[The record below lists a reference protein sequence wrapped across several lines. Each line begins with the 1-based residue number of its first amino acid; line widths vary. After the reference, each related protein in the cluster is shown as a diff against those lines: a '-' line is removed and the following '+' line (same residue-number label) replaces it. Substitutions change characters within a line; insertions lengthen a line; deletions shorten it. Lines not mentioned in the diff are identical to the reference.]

1 MTKSISSGSGIVS
14 LLLRDVPLPR
24 MVKISQQYE
33 RPVLLDIEAAF
44 LERLR
49 GAGVLSGIKPG
60 MSVAVGVGSRGI
72 TDQERIIK
80 LLIAELKAKGAAPFI
95 FPAMGSHGGATAAGQ
110 QAMLEGMGYS
120 AEAMGAPIRATME
133 VVGMGAAENGLTCWF
148 DAAAAGADGIIIVNR
163 VKPHVAFRGRYESGL
178 MKMLAI
184 GLGKQKGA
192 DTCHNLGMGRME
204 ENILALG
211 RRAIATGKILF
222 GVALLENA
230 YHELCR
236 IEVLPAGVIE
246 AEEPALQAHAK
257 SLEPRIPFDQMDV
270 LIIDEI
276 GKNISGTGFDTNV
289 VGRCH
294 TPFISC
300 ERPRITRIAALD
312 ITEESHGNANGLGIL
327 DFTTR
332 RAFEKFSFDDTYPNS
347 LTSTVPLSVK
357 IPMVLKN
364 DREAIQAAI
373 KTCNIP
379 DHREVRLGR
388 IKNTLQAHLL
398 EISETLLAEARA
410 NPALEILGEPYEL
423 PFDPDGNL
431 F

>member
-1 MTKSISSGSGIVS
+1 MKNPFAGSGIVS
-14 LLLRDVPLPR
+14 MLLKDIKLPR
-24 MVKISQQYE
+24 VFRIRQRYE
-33 RPVLLDIEAAF
+33 RPF
-44 LERLR
+44 LSDVESTFLAQLH
-49 GAGVLSGIKPG
+49 GSGVLFGIKPK
-60 MSVAVGVGSRGI
+60 MTLAVGVGSRGI
-72 TDQERIIK
+72 TDQPKIVR
-80 LLIAELKAKGAAPFI
+80 LLIDALKAKGARPFI
-95 FPAMGSHGGATAAGQ
+95 FPAMGSHGGATAEGQ
-110 QAMLEGMGYS
+110 QAMLVEMGFTP
-120 AEAMGAPIRATME
+120 ETIGAPIRATME
-133 VVGMGAAENGLTCWF
+133 VVDMGVTENGLTCWF
-148 DAAAAGADGIIIVNR
+148 DAAAAAADGIIIVNR

-236 IEVLPAGVIE
+236 IEVLPAEMIE
-246 AEEPALQAHAK
+246 AKEPALQELAK
-257 SLEPRIPFDQMDV
+257 SLEPRIPFDQLDV

-294 TPFISC
+294 TPFIFC
-300 ERPRITRIAALD
+300 EKPRITRIAALD
-312 ITEESHGNANGLGIL
+312 ITNESHGNANGLGIL
-327 DFTTR
+327 DFTTW
-332 RAFEKFSFDDTYPNS
+332 RAFEKFSFEDTYPNS

-373 KTCNIP
+373 KTCNIA
-379 DHREVRLGR
+379 DHTEVRLAR
-388 IKNTLQAHLL
+388 IKNTLEAHLL
-398 EISETLLAEARA
+398 EVSENLLAEVKTMPLMEVLSEAYDLVF
-410 NPALEILGEPYEL
+410 NEE
-423 PFDPDGNL
+423 GNL